1 VSSALSK
8 WYVMACRQ
16 GTTFYF
22 RRALT
27 SHLITPSFL
36 HLQSQCSRRGIPY
49 LLDMSSE
56 PLEDEVECSDSDMDS
71 DSDDESICNSISGT
85 SMERLSIQD
94 IQGHPENELPDE
106 DVLTKAHGM

>member
-1 VSSALSK
+1 
-8 WYVMACRQ
+8 
-16 GTTFYF
+16 
-22 RRALT
+22 
-27 SHLITPSFL
+27 
-36 HLQSQCSRRGIPY
+36 
-49 LLDMSSE
+49 MSSE